1 VHDPL
6 KSALY
11 TYQQSESTIDFDG
24 HIALLFFTQGCN
36 FRCRY
41 CHNPELIPLEDN
53 NMSYDELGVILE
65 RAGDNWIDGIC
76 ITGGEPTLQKAIVE
90 TAAFIKNFNMD
101 LKIDTQGSFP
111 RTLEK
116 LLPHCDYVAMDYKMP
131 MERYPSLAGVNVN
144 PGHLRESLD
153 LLKRGDTDYEVRATV
168 IPGIHG
174 EEDIMQICTELAGIK
189 RFVLQTFTPRD
200 NLPAEELR
208 TTEKTPASML
218 EAYAAICRNHFGE
231 VITR

>member
-1 VHDPL
+1 M

-11 TYQQSESTIDFDG
+11 TYQQSESTIDYDG

-41 CHNPELIPLEDN
+41 CHNPELIPFEDN
-53 NMSYDELGVILE
+53 NMTYDELGTVLE
-65 RAGDNWIDGIC
+65 RARDNWIDGIC

-90 TAAFIKNFNMD
+90 TAMFIKKFNMD
-101 LKIDTQGSFP
+101 LKVDTQGSLP

-116 LLPHCDYVAMDYKMP
+116 LLPHCDYIAMDYKMP
-131 MERYPSLAGVNVN
+131 MDRYSSLAGVNVN
-144 PGHLRESLD
+144 PDHIRESLE
-153 LLKRGDTDYEVRATV
+153 LLKKGTTHYEVRTTV

-174 EEDIMQICTELAGIK
+174 EEDIRQICTELEGVN
-189 RFVLQTFTPRD
+189 RFVLQTFIPRE

-218 EAYAAICRNHFGE
+218 EAYADICRDHFHE